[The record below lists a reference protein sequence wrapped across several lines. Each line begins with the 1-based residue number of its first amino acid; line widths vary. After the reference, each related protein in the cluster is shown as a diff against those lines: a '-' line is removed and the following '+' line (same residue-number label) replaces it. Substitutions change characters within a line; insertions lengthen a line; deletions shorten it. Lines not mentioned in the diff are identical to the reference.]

1 MLNITDP
8 GFTSVSICV
17 ICGYTLGFW
26 TIWTV
31 LDHKVTKAQRN
42 PFLHFGQSL
51 RHFGESLS
59 LSLFCFLIFNFQLGS
74 RIRGRHPCA
83 ECFRCRALAL
93 REAFRSFPSGTDGAT
108 TNHFG
113 HIGHCCA
120 EPSRYCGTISRTKSS
135 RNCGTNPRVS
145 KTQRTASF
153 EICVHLCH
161 LRIIPTFWTPVN
173 LILDTHPRESL
184 NITCFTFL

>member
-17 ICGYTLGFW
+17 ICGYTPGFW

-31 LDHKVTKAQRN
+31 LNHKASRIRGTNPIVSNAQRN

-51 RHFGESLS
+51 RRFGESLS

-83 ECFRCRALAL
+83 ESRCSALAL
-93 REAFRSFPSGTDGAT
+93 REAFRSSVRHGRRYNKIILDILDTAVQNHPVIAGPCLAQRHPAVAGLTRELARHKEQPVLKSASICVICGSFR
-108 TNHFG
+108 HFG
-113 HIGHCCA
+113 HR
-120 EPSRYCGTISRTKSS
+120 STS
-135 RNCGTNPRVS
+135 
-145 KTQRTASF
+145 
-153 EICVHLCH
+153 
-161 LRIIPTFWTPVN
+161 FWTP
-173 LILDTHPRESL
+173 IRESR
-184 NITCFTFL
+184 